1 MSSDFVKLEI
11 SLAKP
16 VVSTAVMWA
25 LSTYYFQDPPGT
37 VLPMAAATG
46 MGIYLG
52 NIAGNYV
59 PDLTMGFFPNGKSVE
74 RRLFEIAG
82 GAGVG
87 WAINKYYLNND
98 LNRQDMLMRLGAIA
112 AADVIS
118 EYFSDY
124 LEGKPLSIFE

>member
-16 VVSTAVMWA
+16 VASAAVMWA

-37 VLPMAAATG
+37 TLPMAAATG

-52 NIAGNYV
+52 SIAGNYV
-59 PDLTMGFFPNGKSVE
+59 PDLTMGFFPNGKSIE

-82 GAGVG
+82 GSAVG
-87 WAINKYYLNND
+87 YAINKYYLNND

-112 AADVIS
+112 AADIIS

-124 LEGKPLSIFE
+124 MEGKPLSIFE